1 MWCAFGGIITNNS
14 NNVISNSVITVIT
27 NALISS
33 NFVVGGII
41 NRNFVIGGI
50 NGAIGIGWWGVV
62 WGFEGTGRGGGDGGG
77 GGFGGGGE
85 EGVVGGECLVFEV
98 FARV

>member
-1 MWCAFGGIITNNS
+1 MWCAFGGIISITNNFTH
-14 NNVISNSVITVIT
+14 TVIT

-33 NFVVGGII
+33 NFTITNTVIV
-41 NRNFVIGGI
+41 NNFVVGGI

-62 WGFEGTGRGGGDGGG
+62 WGFEGTGRGCACG